1 MSELQGAWA
10 SLGVSDATGDGW
22 LARRVHAA
30 SSVPL
35 FAALAIPASIPS
47 LLIEVEAAVVP
58 PIGQW
63 PAGRGFDVVPHRR
76 WAGPNGVLW
85 VALSLKDPQFREAFG
100 VLAEDVATHV
110 AAAADAASAV
120 RALLGRLR
128 TWQEFLRR
136 HDLGELSTP
145 EQTGL
150 FAELDIM
157 EVLLLPRLPAMDALL
172 AWKSPDDGL
181 HDFRFAGAAVEVKG
195 TTRTPPLE
203 FSVSGLAQLDET
215 AVGWLGLTVVS
226 LAEGGDG
233 AVNLSGLVERIRNR
247 LAAEDPASSGRF
259 TEMLASRGYLD
270 VHSASYANRSLRVV
284 QRHAFH
290 VGAGFPRL
298 RVGDVPDGVRECR
311 YDVAIESCAAFEI
324 DLEAFGSAVFGGV
337 P

>member
-1 MSELQGAWA
+1 M
-10 SLGVSDATGDGW
+10 
-22 LARRVHAA
+22 
-30 SSVPL
+30 
-35 FAALAIPASIPS
+35 AALHLGARKNA
-47 LLIEVEAAVVP
+47 L
-58 PIGQW
+58 
-63 PAGRGFDVVPHRR
+63 HH
-76 WAGPNGVLW
+76 
-85 VALSLKDPQFREAFG
+85 VALSLKGPQFHDTFA

-181 HDFRFAGAAVEVKG
+181 HDFRVPGAAVEVKG
-195 TTRTPPLE
+195 TTRIPPGE
-203 FSVSGLAQLDET
+203 FTVSSLAQLDET
-215 AVGWLGLTVVS
+215 AVGWLGLTLVA
-226 LAEGGDG
+226 LAEDGDG
-233 AVNLSGLVERIRNR
+233 AINLPGLVERIRNR

-270 VHSASYANRSLRVV
+270 VHRASYASRVLRVV
-284 QRHAFH
+284 QRRAFH
-290 VGAGFPRL
+290 VEAGFPRL
-298 RVGDVPDGVRECR
+298 RVGDVPAGIRECR

-324 DLEAFGSAVFGGV
+324 DLDAFGTAIFGGA

>member
-1 MSELQGAWA
+1 MSKLQGAWA
-10 SLGVSDATGDGW
+10 SLGISDATGDGW

-35 FAALAIPASIPS
+35 FAALGMPASIPS

-76 WAGPNGVLW
+76 SAGPNGVLW
-85 VALSLKDPQFREAFG
+85 VALSLKGPQFHDTFA

-195 TTRTPPLE
+195 TTRIPPLE

-215 AVGWLGLTVVS
+215 AVGWLGLAIIS
-226 LAEGGDG
+226 LAEGKDG
-233 AVNLSGLVERIRNR
+233 AISLPELVTR
-247 LAAEDPASSGRF
+247 LHGRLRAEDPAASERF

-270 VHSASYANRSLRVV
+270 LHSTSYAGRCLKVRERRAFRVD
-284 QRHAFH
+284 
-290 VGAGFPRL
+290 GAFPRL
-298 RVGDVPDGVRECR
+298 RPGDVPAGVRECR
-311 YDVAIESCAAFEI
+311 YDVALETCAPFEVEL
-324 DLEAFGSAVFGGV
+324 DAFGAAVFGGGR
-337 P
+337 

>member
-1 MSELQGAWA
+1 MSELQGVWA
-10 SLGVSDATGDGW
+10 SLGVSDAAGDGW
-22 LARRVHAA
+22 LARRVYAA

-35 FAALAIPASIPS
+35 FAALALPASTPS

-76 WAGPNGVLW
+76 SAGPNGVLW
-85 VALSLKDPQFREAFG
+85 VALSLKDPQFRETFA
-100 VLAEDVATHV
+100 VLAEDVASHV
-110 AAAADAASAV
+110 AAAADATSAV

-233 AVNLSGLVERIRNR
+233 AVNLSDLVERIRNR

-298 RVGDVPDGVRECR
+298 RVGDVPDGIRECR

-324 DLEAFGSAVFGGV
+324 DLEAFGTAVFGGA

>member
-85 VALSLKDPQFREAFG
+85 VALSLKDPQFRETFG

-110 AAAADAASAV
+110 AAAANAASAV

-233 AVNLSGLVERIRNR
+233 AVNLSALVERVRNR

-298 RVGDVPDGVRECR
+298 RVGDVPDGIRECR

-324 DLEAFGSAVFGGV
+324 DLEAFGSAVFGEV

>member
-1 MSELQGAWA
+1 MSELQSAWS
-10 SLGVSDATGDGW
+10 SLGVSDAAGDGW
-22 LARRVHAA
+22 LARRVHAV

-35 FAALAIPASIPS
+35 FASLGMPKSIPS

-63 PAGRGFDVVPHRR
+63 PAGRGFEVVPHRR
-76 WAGPNGVLW
+76 SPGPNGVLW
-85 VALSLKDPQFREAFG
+85 IALSLKDPQFFETFG

-110 AAAADAASAV
+110 AAAPDAASAV
-120 RALLGRLR
+120 RVLLGRLR

-136 HDLGELSTP
+136 HNLGELSTQ

-157 EVLLLPRLPAMDALL
+157 EVLLLARLPAMDAIL

-181 HDFRFAGAAVEVKG
+181 HDFRFADAAVEVKG
-195 TTRTPPLE
+195 TTRIPPLE

-215 AVGWLGLTVVS
+215 AVGWLGLTLVS

-233 AVNLSGLVERIRNR
+233 AVSLPGLVERINNR
-247 LAAEDPASSGRF
+247 LAEEDPACSGRF

-270 VHSASYANRSLRVV
+270 VHSASYASRLLRVV
-284 QRHAFH
+284 QRRAFH
-290 VGAGFPRL
+290 VRAGFPRL
-298 RVGDVPDGVRECR
+298 RAGNVPPGIWECR
-311 YDVAIESCAAFEI
+311 YDVAIESCAAYEI
-324 DLEAFGSAVFGGV
+324 ELDSLGSTVFGEA

>member
-10 SLGVSDATGDGW
+10 SLGVSDAAGDGW
-22 LARRVHAA
+22 LARRVYAA

-35 FAALAIPASIPS
+35 FAALAIPASTLS

-63 PAGRGFDVVPHRR
+63 PTGRGFDVVPHRR
-76 WAGPNGVLW
+76 SASPNGVLW
-85 VALSLKDPQFREAFG
+85 VALSLKDPQFRETFA
-100 VLAEDVATHV
+100 VLAEDVASHV

-215 AVGWLGLTVVS
+215 AVGWLGLTIVL

-233 AVNLSGLVERIRNR
+233 AVNLSDLVERIRNR

-290 VGAGFPRL
+290 VRAGFPRL
-298 RVGDVPDGVRECR
+298 RVGDVPDGIRECR

-324 DLEAFGSAVFGGV
+324 DLEAFGSAVFGGA